1 MSSCYECIV
10 LVIAGGICLL
20 GLAVLLS
27 LFVLFRDELF
37 PYAIHSLTNTLSN
50 YKLTNNKSKKTKKRK
65 TNRLIV
71 NPEKSNQTETKP
83 SLEDLPWESI
93 FTIDPPL
100 KPILPD
106 PVSLKSNVRLCK
118 W

>member
-20 GLAVLLS
+20 GLAVFLS
-27 LFVLFRDELF
+27 LFVLFRDH
-37 PYAIHSLTNTLSN
+37 YAIHSLTNTLSN

-65 TNRLIV
+65 TKWLIV
-71 NPEKSNQTETKP
+71 NPEKTDQTETKT

-93 FTIDPPL
+93 FTINPPP

-106 PVSLKSNVRLCK
+106 PVSLKSTNIRLCK